1 MFTFCDKNK
10 EAVEKSI
17 LAQEPKAIVR
27 ITELHMCHVQ
37 RIFENLTGLEFKN
50 EPRMGSKRKKSL
62 SPKDFV
68 IALSWRKEGRARES
82 KGVCM

>member
-37 RIFENLTGLEFKN
+37 RIFENLTGLKFKN

-68 IALSWRKEGRARES
+68 IALSWRKEGLESERAC
-82 KGVCM
+82 VCE